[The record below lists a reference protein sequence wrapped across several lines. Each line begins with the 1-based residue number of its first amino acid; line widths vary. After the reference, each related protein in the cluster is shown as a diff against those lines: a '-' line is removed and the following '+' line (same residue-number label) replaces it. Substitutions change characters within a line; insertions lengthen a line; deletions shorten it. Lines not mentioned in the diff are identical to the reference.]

1 MLALFSLAVTLPN
14 PSWQE
19 EATAGGAASDGS
31 DSGKDESG
39 ESSVLSSKLSEDTE
53 SESRVCDDESDHS
66 DGTSPLP
73 PPPSFMDPMKVYW
86 ESEEGLGNRQVSPP
100 NGQKYPQLFL
110 HPEISLQN
118 HD

>member
-73 PPPSFMDPMKVYW
+73 PPPSFHGPHEKCIGSQKKVW
-86 ESEEGLGNRQVSPP
+86 ETVR
-100 NGQKYPQLFL
+100 FL
-110 HPEISLQN
+110 HQTARSTPAVFAPRDFFTKS
-118 HD
+118 